1 MTVDE
6 LGTRGRPGSPGSV
19 LFAGQAYY
27 NAWYLSRELR
37 KLGWRADVLNWDL
50 NRSSDIYYHGQDFRL
65 DGYNGRR
72 TLWRH
77 LAFYFLA
84 LSTYDIFHFSNRYGI
99 KFSNRLH
106 DYFAEHFGPGA
117 EIRLLKRFGKKIV
130 YSANGCLDGV
140 AQSSFAAWGETPVC
154 VDCRWRDVPEVCS
167 DNRNLAW
174 GKFRNEM
181 ADFQVLMGG
190 NRVDYNTDPR
200 CHEVPEFYCLDPDF
214 WHPGLL
220 IPTNYR
226 LGLPEDTV
234 KIYHAVGNFADRTD
248 AATLRNIK
256 STHIYVP
263 LIRQLKAEG
272 HDVELLFFDNVP
284 NREVRYY
291 QAQADIVV
299 DMLTFGWYGA
309 NVREALML
317 GKPVVCYLRPEWL
330 EEMRREIP
338 DFVDELPIVSATPET
353 VHDVLVDLI
362 EQPEKRAEIGRRS
375 REFALRWHSAPA
387 AARQF
392 DSIYSGLLKGRSGTE
407 AMRVPTA
414 PVPDQ
419 ASAPALGASV

>member
-1 MTVDE
+1 MKRTTPDSPR
-6 LGTRGRPGSPGSV
+6 RGAV
-19 LFAGQAYY
+19 LYAGAAYY
-27 NAWYLSRELR
+27 NSWYLSRELR
-37 KLGWRADVLNWDL
+37 KRGWVADVLHWDI
-50 NRSSDIYYHGQDFRL
+50 NRSNAHLYHGYDFSL
-65 DGYNGRR
+65 LGGESR
-72 TLWRH
+72 TELLRH
-77 LAFYFLA
+77 LRFYMAA
-84 LSTYDIFHFSNRYGI
+84 LRRYDVVHFTGMHGMRFSHLLQ
-99 KFSNRLH
+99 KF
-106 DYFAEHFGPGA
+106 FAHRFRPGD
-117 EIRLLKRFGKKIV
+117 EIRLLKRLGKKIV

-140 AQSSFAAWGETPVC
+140 AQSSFASWGQTPVC

-167 DNRNLAW
+167 DTGNLAW
-174 GKFRNEM
+174 GMFRNEM

-214 WHPGLL
+214 WHPSLL

-226 LGLPEDTV
+226 LGIPEDRV

-248 AATLRNIK
+248 AATLQNIK

-263 LIRQLKAEG
+263 LIEQLKAEG
-272 HDVELLFFDNVP
+272 HDVELLFFKNVP
-284 NREVRYY
+284 NSELRYY

-330 EEMRREIP
+330 ESMRKEIP

-362 EQPEKRAEIGRRS
+362 EQPEKRVAIGRRS
-375 REFALRWHSAPA
+375 REFAVKWHSAGA
-387 AARQF
+387 AGDRF
-392 DSIYSGLLKGRSGTE
+392 DRIYRGLMEGRPGTE
-407 AMRVPTA
+407 SFR
-414 PVPDQ
+414 
-419 ASAPALGASV
+419 